1 MPSHQKD
8 LIYAATVSTSRRTNG
23 IPISQDIL
31 SACSPCSSCSS
42 RDTTVRRC
50 SCINLHQL
58 RRIQRAPFLSSK
70 RASCERRL
78 RLEGRLGASR
88 SIIAMAKFSL
98 LGVLVNS
105 CMCYAFAPL
114 RPAITS
120 SLESQRW
127 ETLLGS
133 SADRPNPR
141 LRCIPH
147 WRQLRRS
154 MTAHGT
160 KIERERERGSFLSGN
175 SCNAASSSGQWS
187 QPAAYAEA

>member
-1 MPSHQKD
+1 MPGHQKY
-8 LIYAATVSTSRRTNG
+8 LISAAAVSASRRTNG

-31 SACSPCSSCSS
+31 SACSPCSPCSS
-42 RDTTVRRC
+42 RGTTVRRC

-70 RASCERRL
+70 TASCERRL
-78 RLEGRLGASR
+78 RFEGRLDAGR
-88 SIIAMAKFSL
+88 SIMAMAQFSL
-98 LGVLVNS
+98 LGVLVIG

-120 SLESQRW
+120 SLESRHW

-141 LRCIPH
+141 LCYIPH
-147 WRQLRRS
+147 WRQLRRP

-160 KIERERERGSFLSGN
+160 K
-175 SCNAASSSGQWS
+175 
-187 QPAAYAEA
+187 